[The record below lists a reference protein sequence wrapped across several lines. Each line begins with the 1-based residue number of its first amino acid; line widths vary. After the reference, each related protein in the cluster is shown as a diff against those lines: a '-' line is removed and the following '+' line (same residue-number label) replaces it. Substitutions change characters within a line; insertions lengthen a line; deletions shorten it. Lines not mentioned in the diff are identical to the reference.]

1 MADSEKPRSPLPDN
15 ADPIADPPSVTSTP
29 GRLMGAAWMTVKTRQ
44 AQRMAYGRRG
54 GAGRS
59 PIVGLFR
66 FGFLMTHLWRRA
78 EADDPF
84 ADWTL
89 LRIEQGLDDG
99 RQRLKNIGQRIDK
112 LLGSVQGFRFD
123 VADTNSPINLP
134 LSFTNAY
141 GYQAAQL
148 VFEFDEVMR
157 KIITARHVGLLAR
170 DDADRT
176 EYQAG
181 NAVRSVLEIPAGW
194 LDRTPR
200 TGPSTTTN
208 TPMLP
213 GCTRLDVREATEAAK
228 LMQERLGSE
237 LPAEIVDCTTRP
249 KWAPAIRARRYAALL
264 KTLPTG
270 PRRGRS
276 GRLQGEQQE
285 QRETGQSTQPPAD
298 GEE

>member
-15 ADPIADPPSVTSTP
+15 ADPIADPLSVTSTP
-29 GRLMGAAWMTVKTRQ
+29 GRLMGGAWMTVKTRQ
-44 AQRMAYGRRG
+44 AQRMAYGRKA
-54 GAGRS
+54 GAGRP

-194 LDRTPR
+194 LDRTQR
-200 TGPSTTTN
+200 AGPGGTTTN

-228 LMQERLGSE
+228 RMQERLGCEE
-237 LPAEIVDCTTRP
+237 LPAEIVDCTSRP
-249 KWAPAIRARRYAALL
+249 KWAPTIRARRYAEML
-264 KTLPTG
+264 KDLPML
-270 PRRGRS
+270 RRGR
-276 GRLQGEQQE
+276 GGQQPKAE
-285 QRETGQSTQPPAD
+285 PPAADQGAQPVGD
-298 GEE
+298 GEED